1 MKNNIIKTLIFL
13 LLVITSCKNQEKK
26 KNNQSSDNNITLS
39 KLEGSPIYEG
49 AILSIDE
56 NNLKINAKG
65 EVNFDFNVEKYE
77 LGAQTANAKENG
89 LANSGKGQHIHFIL
103 NNGPYSAHYESN
115 FDKTL
120 DPGNN
125 VILSFLSRSY
135 HESLKNT
142 EAFSLIQLNTKEQE
156 EDSINLSSPL
166 MFYSRPKGTYEGVD
180 TKKLLLDFYLINTEI
195 SSDGN
200 KVRATINGEEFILDD
215 WVPYYIEG
223 LPLGEV
229 IIKLELLDS
238 TGDLIKTPF
247 NPVERK
253 VILK

>member
-1 MKNNIIKTLIFL
+1 
-13 LLVITSCKNQEKK
+13 
-26 KNNQSSDNNITLS
+26 
-39 KLEGSPIYEG
+39 
-49 AILSIDE
+49 
-56 NNLKINAKG
+56 
-65 EVNFDFNVEKYE
+65 
-77 LGAQTANAKENG
+77 
-89 LANSGKGQHIHFIL
+89 
-103 NNGPYSAHYESN
+103 
-115 FDKTL
+115 
-120 DPGNN
+120 
-125 VILSFLSRSY
+125 
-135 HESLKNT
+135 
-142 EAFSLIQLNTKEQE
+142 
-156 EDSINLSSPL
+156 

-195 SSDGN
+195 SPEGN